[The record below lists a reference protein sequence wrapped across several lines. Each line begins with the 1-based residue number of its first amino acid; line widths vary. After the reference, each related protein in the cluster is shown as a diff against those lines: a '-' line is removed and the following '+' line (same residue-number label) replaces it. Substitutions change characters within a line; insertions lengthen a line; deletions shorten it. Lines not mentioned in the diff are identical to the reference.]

1 MVIEWLE
8 DIIREYLAWY
18 AVDTVNVQGMLYPRE
33 LHDVAKHHLKSF
45 TNWLERTGAS
55 PCDDCECKAAYVL
68 QELRRGNFT
77 EVPLPKEDNDD

>member
-1 MVIEWLE
+1 MYEWLL
-8 DIIREYLAWY
+8 REAECWAESNPWSDGHKAVLAGIF
-18 AVDTVNVQGMLYPRE
+18 VTQFI
-33 LHDVAKHHLKSF
+33 LHLRNTAA
-45 TNWLERTGAS
+45 T